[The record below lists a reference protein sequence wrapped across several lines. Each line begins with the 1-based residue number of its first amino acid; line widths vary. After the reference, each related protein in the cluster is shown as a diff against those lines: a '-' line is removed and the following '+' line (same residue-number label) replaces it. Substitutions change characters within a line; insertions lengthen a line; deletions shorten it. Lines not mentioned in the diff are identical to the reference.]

1 MPRFVS
7 TKPDARLIQL
17 PWEVPLADWPVDK
30 LVALPRGISRHV
42 VRFIRVGDETYA
54 AKEVIEHLAVHEYRL
69 LHDLNRLGTPS
80 VEPVGVVTGR
90 VDANGEPLDPIL
102 LTRHLQFSLPY
113 RALFTPGVRSET
125 VGRLLD
131 AMVVLLA
138 KLHLAGVLWGDVSLS
153 NILFRRDA
161 GEFAAYLVDAET
173 GELHDQLTDGQ
184 REHDLMIAKINL
196 FGEFSDLEAGGML
209 DEALKPEFLVE
220 TIEHRYR
227 ELWNE
232 LTGIEEFDGSE
243 MHRID
248 SRVRRLNALGF
259 DVAELDIT
267 TDLDGSTVRIQ
278 PKVVDAGHHSRRL
291 IRLTGLDTEENQARR
306 LLNDLDTYRVRTDQ
320 QSADEAVIAHQ
331 WLTRVFEPVLDAVP
345 DDLRSKREPAQI
357 FHEVLDHRWY
367 MSEQAGHEVPILDAA
382 KDYTDTVLR
391 ELPDEAM
398 SPDSV
403 LPIEQHGRRL
413 VNPFDPSQGYVDEND
428 DDRPYDPW
436 EDGTEEPAATPA
448 HDYLDID
455 ALRARAKG

>member
-1 MPRFVS
+1 MPRFLS
-7 TKPDARLIQL
+7 AQPDSRLLQQ
-17 PWEVPLADWPVDK
+17 PWDTPLTDWPVDK

-42 VRFIRVGDETYA
+42 VRFIRVGDEIYA
-54 AKEVIEHLAVHEYRL
+54 AKEVIEHLALHEYRL
-69 LHDLNRLGTPS
+69 LHDLNRLETPS

-90 VDANGEPLDPIL
+90 VTPDGEPLDPVL
-102 LTRHLQFSLPY
+102 LTKHLRFSLPY

-173 GELHDQLTDGQ
+173 GEIHDELSKGQ
-184 REHDLMIAKINL
+184 REHDLMIAKTNL
-196 FGEFSDLEAGGML
+196 FGEFCDLEAGGML
-209 DEALKPEFLVE
+209 DEALKPIGLVE
-220 TIEHRYR
+220 TIENRYH

-232 LTGIEEFDGSE
+232 LTGAEEFDTSE

-267 TDLDGSTVRIQ
+267 TDLAGSTVRIQ

-291 IRLTGLDTEENQARR
+291 LRLTGLDTEENQARR
-306 LLNDLDTYRVRTDQ
+306 LLNDLDTFRVRTDQ
-320 QSADEAVIAHQ
+320 QGADEAVVAHQ
-331 WLTRVFEPVLDAVP
+331 WLTRVFEPVVASVP
-345 DDLRSKREPAQI
+345 DDLRAKREPAQV

-367 MSEQAGHEVPILDAA
+367 MSEAVGSEVPILDAA
-382 KDYTDTVLR
+382 KDYAKTVLR
-391 ELPDEAM
+391 ELPDEDM
-398 SPDSV
+398 SAASV
-403 LPIEQHGRRL
+403 VPVVEEGGRRL
-413 VNPFDPSQGYVDEND
+413 ANPFDPSQGYLDEND
-428 DDRPYDPW
+428 TEKPYDPW
-436 EDGTEEPAATPA
+436 EDGVEDTPVPANEF
-448 HDYLDID
+448 LDIE
-455 ALRARAKG
+455 ALRRKKG